1 MNLHAKTRKGQ
12 SAIEY
17 LSTYGWAL
25 LAILVVVGAI
35 MQMGV
40 LNPCSSQ
47 QPRFTGQDVT
57 LNDWAFTGTNDLQLV
72 VEPSANDVTLGRVTV
87 DPENGAKSNWTGS
100 QAINQGDT
108 FTADVTLSGN
118 PVSSGSCLRADV
130 SMVYNTSSLTD
141 AHAAGEG
148 VLQGQAP

>member
-1 MNLHAKTRKGQ
+1 MNLHAQTRKGQ

-40 LNPCSSQ
+40 LNPCSTQ

-57 LNDWAFTGTNDLQLV
+57 INDWAFTGTNDLAIV
-72 VEPSANDVTLGRVTV
+72 VEPSANGVTLGEVAV
-87 DPENGAKSNWTGS
+87 NLENGGTWSWTGS
-100 QAINQGDT
+100 QKIDQGQT
-108 FTADVTLSGN
+108 FTANVNTGTDL
-118 PVSSGSCLRADV
+118 SSGSCMRAQV
-130 SMVYNTSSLTD
+130 SMTYNTSSID
-141 AHAAGEG
+141 FAQAAGEG